1 MIPKSHPRY
10 ESLVLRDKIVKAQK
24 EGYLAES
31 AMIAHGRGEAFDYLL
46 GEKTTF
52 PAKRAMYAAVATI
65 LLSEN
70 PVISVNGN
78 TTALAIDEVIQFA
91 KTVNAK
97 IEINLFYRT
106 DERVEKIT
114 ELYKKHG
121 YSQILGTK
129 DDDIKYLKS
138 IKNERA
144 SASKTGIY
152 SADTV
157 LVPLED
163 GDRAEILSKTGKKTI
178 TIDLNP
184 LSRTSQ
190 TSDISIVDNVVRAFP
205 FMTEIAKDLKTQ
217 DKQLLINMINDF
229 DNRKNLKE
237 ALKLFK
243 NKYNEEYKM
252 EVMGISGLPG
262 SGKSLVSEIAAKK
275 GAAVVSM
282 GDIIREEAKK
292 RGESSKETA
301 TNLRKEHGKYI
312 VAKLTIEKIKKMIED
327 KLATTIIVEGIRS
340 PFEVNMF
347 KENFDD
353 FIILSIFANPA
364 IRFKRLQQRNR
375 EDDSENYE
383 DFLKRDQMELD
394 FGIGTVISLSDKIII
409 NEKDLE
415 SYEKEINEFLKEN
428 TTL

>member
-46 GEKTTF
+46 GEKTTY

-91 KTVNAK
+91 KIVNAK

-205 FMTEIAKDLKTQ
+205 FMTEIVKDLKTQ

-243 NKYNEEYKM
+243 NK
-252 EVMGISGLPG
+252 
-262 SGKSLVSEIAAKK
+262 
-275 GAAVVSM
+275 
-282 GDIIREEAKK
+282 
-292 RGESSKETA
+292 
-301 TNLRKEHGKYI
+301 
-312 VAKLTIEKIKKMIED
+312 
-327 KLATTIIVEGIRS
+327 
-340 PFEVNMF
+340 
-347 KENFDD
+347 
-353 FIILSIFANPA
+353 
-364 IRFKRLQQRNR
+364 
-375 EDDSENYE
+375 
-383 DFLKRDQMELD
+383 
-394 FGIGTVISLSDKIII
+394 
-409 NEKDLE
+409 
-415 SYEKEINEFLKEN
+415 
-428 TTL
+428 

>member
-24 EGYLAES
+24 EGYLADS

-114 ELYKKHG
+114 ELYKKHR

-190 TSDISIVDNVVRAFP
+190 TSNISIVDNVVRAFP

-217 DKQLLINMINDF
+217 DKQLLINMVNDF
-229 DNRKNLKE
+229 DNKENLKE
-237 ALKLFK
+237 SLKLFK
-243 NKYNEEYKM
+243 NN
-252 EVMGISGLPG
+252 
-262 SGKSLVSEIAAKK
+262 
-275 GAAVVSM
+275 
-282 GDIIREEAKK
+282 
-292 RGESSKETA
+292 
-301 TNLRKEHGKYI
+301 
-312 VAKLTIEKIKKMIED
+312 
-327 KLATTIIVEGIRS
+327 
-340 PFEVNMF
+340 
-347 KENFDD
+347 
-353 FIILSIFANPA
+353 
-364 IRFKRLQQRNR
+364 
-375 EDDSENYE
+375 
-383 DFLKRDQMELD
+383 
-394 FGIGTVISLSDKIII
+394 
-409 NEKDLE
+409 
-415 SYEKEINEFLKEN
+415 
-428 TTL
+428 

>member
-24 EGYLAES
+24 EGYLADS

-114 ELYKKHG
+114 ELYKKNG

-178 TIDLNP
+178 CL
-184 LSRTSQ
+184 
-190 TSDISIVDNVVRAFP
+190 
-205 FMTEIAKDLKTQ
+205 
-217 DKQLLINMINDF
+217 
-229 DNRKNLKE
+229 
-237 ALKLFK
+237 
-243 NKYNEEYKM
+243 
-252 EVMGISGLPG
+252 
-262 SGKSLVSEIAAKK
+262 
-275 GAAVVSM
+275 
-282 GDIIREEAKK
+282 
-292 RGESSKETA
+292 SSK
-301 TNLRKEHGKYI
+301 
-312 VAKLTIEKIKKMIED
+312 
-327 KLATTIIVEGIRS
+327 
-340 PFEVNMF
+340 
-347 KENFDD
+347 
-353 FIILSIFANPA
+353 NP
-364 IRFKRLQQRNR
+364 
-375 EDDSENYE
+375 
-383 DFLKRDQMELD
+383 
-394 FGIGTVISLSDKIII
+394 
-409 NEKDLE
+409 
-415 SYEKEINEFLKEN
+415 
-428 TTL
+428 